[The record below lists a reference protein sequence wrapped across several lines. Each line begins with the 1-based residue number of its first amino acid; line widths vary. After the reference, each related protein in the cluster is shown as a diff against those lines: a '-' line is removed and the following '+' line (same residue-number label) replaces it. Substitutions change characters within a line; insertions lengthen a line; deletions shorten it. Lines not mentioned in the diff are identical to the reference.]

1 MLVAVSE
8 FGGCDGIGEWLESV
22 HGMFRYVSDGRWL
35 GVRRARRR
43 GWCRRLSAAV
53 GTESSPQLS
62 VAESDRDIGVSSS
75 MSWSFRLT
83 EDHADAP
90 LSGGPPGG
98 YLKVRHSAVRC
109 LQL

>member
-22 HGMFRYVSDGRWL
+22 HGMFS
-35 GVRRARRR
+35 VRRARRR

-75 MSWSFRLT
+75 MGESFRLT